1 MTKPLILA
9 IDDAFDGIDAVRTS
23 VQERG
28 CDVTLCASARDGFDA
43 AIKCRPILILLS
55 ADIPNGLATC
65 NRFKSD
71 TNFKDIPLVLMTAQ
85 EKDEVF
91 AVHRDLPTHADHYLK
106 KPLTSTEIERFVLSF
121 LPEKSAEEDEDLV
134 VDVLEDLGPAEAVGL
149 DKSGAEK
156 ALEAARKDMS
166 R

>member
-23 VQERG
+23 AHERG
-28 CDVTLCASARDGFDA
+28 CEVTLCTSARDGFDG
-43 AIKCRPILILLS
+43 AIKYRPIVILLS

-71 TNFKDIPLVLMTAQ
+71 TNFKDIPLVLMTSQ

-91 AVHRDLPTHADHYLK
+91 AVHRELSTHADHYLK
-106 KPLTSTEIERFVLSF
+106 KPLSSADIERCILSL
-121 LPEKSAEEDEDLV
+121 LPE
-134 VDVLEDLGPAEAVGL
+134 
-149 DKSGAEK
+149 
-156 ALEAARKDMS
+156 
-166 R
+166 